1 MEEAMTYLKHM
12 ICGSAVGFVQYL
24 LTVGLSYLSIMLP
37 ISSVLLIAFHLL
49 VLFVAGWN
57 ILYRIR
63 SFLTMLLRIVASVGS
78 YLLAWS
84 VCVHFGIIVSLER
97 WIGIGSGAQNIQG
110 MILLSFLF
118 WILLV
123 SIIMIIVKSF
133 ALREDEK

>member
-1 MEEAMTYLKHM
+1 MTYLKHM

>member
-1 MEEAMTYLKHM
+1 MTYLKHM

-37 ISSVLLIAFHLL
+37 ITSVLLIAFHLL

-97 WIGIGSGAQNIQG
+97 WIGIGSGAQNMQG

>member
-37 ISSVLLIAFHLL
+37 ITSVLLIAFHLL

-97 WIGIGSGAQNIQG
+97 WIGIGSGAQNMQG